1 MQADSLPTE
10 LSGKPKFSN
19 IYVQMQGFQ
28 AYLLSTSD
36 IKKLVVGNKIKNLK
50 LGQKVV
56 SCMIEISLTSEKSYK
71 HA

>member
-1 MQADSLPTE
+1 M
-10 LSGKPKFSN
+10 
-19 IYVQMQGFQ
+19 
-28 AYLLSTSD
+28 LSTSD

-50 LGQKVV
+50 LGQKVI